1 MNEDFKNSLK
11 IIDLEDELV
20 SIKDEI
26 KIITKTIKRLRKDK
40 KDKIKLNFGLTIT
53 ELLIAVI
60 GAFAFTSPVTMIYML
75 AVFIFVKLVD
85 IKTFG
90 TFENIKKEKHKLFIQ
105 KEILLA
111 EHKDL
116 ENKLI
121 NLKLF
126 SVIKK
131 DSNNKID
138 NNEFVKEDKL
148 EKQNI
153 KKLILT
159 KPNEI

>member
-11 IIDLEDELV
+11 IIDMEDELV
-20 SIKDEI
+20 SIKEEI

-60 GAFAFTSPVTMIYML
+60 GAFAFASPVTMIYML